1 MGRFFRKIVVLCVV
15 LLLILNFTACGKKN
29 GKISEYGNQDST
41 VLDKDKENDT
51 ADSNISEDI
60 GSLSDKLGTERIE
73 WQDSFDGG
81 GVNYKFNIMYDVPD
95 MEHVPI
101 YKFVTLKD
109 SEAREKDILNNLFG
123 DDYSEV
129 HKEMDNEDSDLAN
142 AIHHYLIDNAS
153 KYILGHEPTGDEIY
167 SDSAFYNSWVD
178 YSGFYLHTYEG
189 VYQGKEYYVFFGKH
203 TNSSYVY
210 FAFLPKN
217 ISEFME
223 DDRISFSIQ
232 GFSGNAYNM
241 ENESMDIKEDL
252 KKQAE
257 DFIESNLYESRE
269 IMDEGVEIYYYNE
282 IDKAN
287 SEIIGIDGYAFNV
300 GRENIFNK
308 ELTVQYNYSYGE
320 ETMEDLDYIEVSSKG
335 INIVSMILLY
345 ESTEQ
350 VTTDTALLDEESIK
364 EMFIE
369 ALKNNADFYNRG
381 IRRVSFDHLE
391 FEYFPIPNP
400 ENENEA
406 SVIPVWHISAGTLGL
421 EVIINAVD
429 GSIVYMSE

>member
-1 MGRFFRKIVVLCVV
+1 MVRSFRKIVVLCMV
-15 LLLILNFTACGKKN
+15 LLMILNITACGKKN
-29 GKISEYGNQDST
+29 SKISEYGNQDST
-41 VLDKDKENDT
+41 VLDKDKENDN

-60 GSLSDKLGTERIE
+60 GSLADKLGTKRIE

-129 HKEMDNEDSDLAN
+129 HKKMDNEDSDLAN

-153 KYILGHEPTGDEIY
+153 KYILGHEPTDDEIY

-178 YSGFYLHTYEG
+178 YNGFYLHTYEG

-345 ESTEQ
+345 ESIEQ

-400 ENENEA
+400 ENEDEA

>member
-41 VLDKDKENDT
+41 VLDKDKENDN

-60 GSLSDKLGTERIE
+60 GSLADKLGTKRIE
-73 WQDSFDGG
+73 WQDSFEVG

-123 DDYSEV
+123 EDYSEV
-129 HKEMDNEDSDLAN
+129 HKEMDNEDSDLAK

-153 KYILGHEPTGDEIY
+153 KYILGHEPTSDEIY

-178 YSGFYLHTYEG
+178 YNGFYLHTYEG

-210 FAFLPKN
+210 FSFLPQN

-241 ENESMDIKEDL
+241 ENESVDIKEDL
-252 KKQAE
+252 KQQAE
-257 DFIESNLYESRE
+257 DFIESNLYENRE
-269 IMDEGVEIYYYNE
+269 IMDNDIEIYYYNE

-308 ELTVQYNYSYGE
+308 ELLVQYNYSYGE
-320 ETMEDLDYIEVSSKG
+320 ETMGDLDYIEVSSKG
-335 INIVSMILLY
+335 INKVSMILLY
-345 ESTEQ
+345 ESIEQ

-400 ENENEA
+400 ENVDEA

>member
-1 MGRFFRKIVVLCVV
+1 
-15 LLLILNFTACGKKN
+15 
-29 GKISEYGNQDST
+29 
-41 VLDKDKENDT
+41 
-51 ADSNISEDI
+51 
-60 GSLSDKLGTERIE
+60 
-73 WQDSFDGG
+73 
-81 GVNYKFNIMYDVPD
+81 
-95 MEHVPI
+95 
-101 YKFVTLKD
+101 
-109 SEAREKDILNNLFG
+109 
-123 DDYSEV
+123 
-129 HKEMDNEDSDLAN
+129 
-142 AIHHYLIDNAS
+142 
-153 KYILGHEPTGDEIY
+153 
-167 SDSAFYNSWVD
+167 
-178 YSGFYLHTYEG
+178 
-189 VYQGKEYYVFFGKH
+189 
-203 TNSSYVY
+203 
-210 FAFLPKN
+210 
-217 ISEFME
+217 
-223 DDRISFSIQ
+223 
-232 GFSGNAYNM
+232 
-241 ENESMDIKEDL
+241 MDIKEDL

-345 ESTEQ
+345 ESIEQ

-381 IRRVSFDHLE
+381 IRRVSFDHVE